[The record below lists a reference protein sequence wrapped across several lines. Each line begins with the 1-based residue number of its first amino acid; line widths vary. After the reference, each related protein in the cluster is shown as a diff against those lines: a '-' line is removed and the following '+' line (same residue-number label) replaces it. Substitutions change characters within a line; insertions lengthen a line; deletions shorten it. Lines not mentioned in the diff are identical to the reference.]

1 MFSLDQV
8 EFEFRLSPISLANNQ
23 APLTSLAQVSSQ
35 SATMYTYTF
44 EGSSLFNLIIVESA
58 RELVRCLPALESK
71 FIQLVLIY
79 VLPIDSQL
87 DMRLWLAQ

>member
-44 EGSSLFNLIIVESA
+44 EGSSLFHLIIVESA
-58 RELVRCLPALESK
+58 RELVRCLPLESK